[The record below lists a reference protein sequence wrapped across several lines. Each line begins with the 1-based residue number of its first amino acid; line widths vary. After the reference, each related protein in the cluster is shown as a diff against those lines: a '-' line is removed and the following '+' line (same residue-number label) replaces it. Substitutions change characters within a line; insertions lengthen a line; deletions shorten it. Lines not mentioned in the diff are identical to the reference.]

1 MSEFYFH
8 TTELHQAI
16 RENDYPKVKSL
27 IQKGAN
33 IFEKDDDDVSPFELV
48 QILKNEKLTNLIK
61 NINNN
66 TSSK

>member
-16 RENDYPKVKSL
+16 RENDYFKVESL

-61 NINNN
+61 NINYNS
-66 TSSK
+66 SSK

>member
-16 RENDYPKVKSL
+16 RENDYPKVESL

-61 NINNN
+61 NINYK

>member
-16 RENDYPKVKSL
+16 RENDYFKVESL

-33 IFEKDDDDVSPFELV
+33 IFEKDDDDVSPFELAE
-48 QILKNEKLTNLIK
+48 ILKNEKLTNLIK
-61 NINNN
+61 NINYNS
-66 TSSK
+66 SSK